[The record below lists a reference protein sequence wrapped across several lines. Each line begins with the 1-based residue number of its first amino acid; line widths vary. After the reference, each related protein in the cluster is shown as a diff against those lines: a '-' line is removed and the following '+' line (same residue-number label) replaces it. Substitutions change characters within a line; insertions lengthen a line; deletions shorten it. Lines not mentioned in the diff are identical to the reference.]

1 MSYPAIMT
9 ERYQLSLSAYF
20 KRLLRVSSAY
30 ASVKIVSGP
39 RKGTDLGE
47 TECIPNSFNPD
58 WCKVFFLDFDPDD
71 NTALEITIWDFQH
84 GSAPWR
90 VGGARLNAAEVYRK
104 KGAQAKIGTKGASL

>member
-1 MSYPAIMT
+1 MT

-20 KRLLRVSSAY
+20 KSLLRVSSAY

-47 TECIPNSFNPD
+47 TECIPNSSNPD
-58 WCKVFFLDFDPDD
+58 WCKVFFLDFELNDS
-71 NTALEITIWDFQH
+71 TTLEITIWDFQH

-90 VGGARLNAAEVYRK
+90 MGGARLDAAEVYRK
-104 KGAQAKIGTKGASL
+104 KGAQAKIGTKGTSL